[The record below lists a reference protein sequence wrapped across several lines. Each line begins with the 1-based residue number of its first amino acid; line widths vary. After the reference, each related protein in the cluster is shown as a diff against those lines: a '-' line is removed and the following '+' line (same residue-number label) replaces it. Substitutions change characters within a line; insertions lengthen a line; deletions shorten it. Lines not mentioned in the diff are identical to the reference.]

1 MLIFMMKSKFYK
13 CLIVVTAVSSVMTLI
28 VLFLMLS
35 IQPFLSLNQPIEA
48 QILVLEGWLP
58 DYALE
63 EASEKISSTNYEL
76 VIVTGVPLE
85 RGSFLSEYKTYA
97 DLGRATLIK
106 ISKNEDIIAVS
117 APPTENGRTYA
128 SALAL
133 KGWLEENSF
142 NYNRINIIS
151 LDAHARRTR
160 HLFKK
165 ALGDK
170 YLVGIISIDD
180 INYDEKKWWSTSYGF
195 RTVVDE
201 AIAFV
206 YVIIFF

>member
-1 MLIFMMKSKFYK
+1 M
-13 CLIVVTAVSSVMTLI
+13 
-28 VLFLMLS
+28 
-35 IQPFLSLNQPIEA
+35 SLN
-48 QILVLEGWLP
+48 
-58 DYALE
+58 
-63 EASEKISSTNYEL
+63 
-76 VIVTGVPLE
+76 
-85 RGSFLSEYKTYA
+85 KTYA

-106 ISKNEDIIAVS
+106 ISKNADIIAVP
-117 APPTENGRTYA
+117 APRTENGRTYA

-133 KGWLEENSF
+133 KGWLEENNF
-142 NYNRINIIS
+142 NYRRINIIS

-160 HLFKK
+160 HLLKN

-195 RTVVDE
+195 RMVVDE

-206 YVIIFF
+206 YVKFFF